1 MSGSG
6 WGIWKYTFIQWFDVY
21 EVTCFPYFG
30 ISWFFP
36 LGSLYNHKKIYSSA
50 NTKNTMDPW
59 LLEVKWLWHLA
70 LKAWQLIAYYATFK
84 SDILGKHCQTDCRM
98 CWIASVDSRF
108 PSRSWTKTLIN
119 DIICMVKIACYQHSF
134 LIFVCAG
141 KTVKFKTL
149 FLS

>member
-36 LGSLYNHKKIYSSA
+36 LGSLYSHKKFTVQQILKIRWTPGFWKSNDYD
-50 NTKNTMDPW
+50 T
-59 LLEVKWLWHLA
+59 WLWKHGR
-70 LKAWQLIAYYATFK
+70 IAYYAKFK